1 MTISLGVTLG
11 GVLFITLIIGIVI
24 GHMIGFPNGIIS
36 ERKRLEEAFKKQADE
51 LARRQNQPSIP
62 GGRIQ

>member
-1 MTISLGVTLG
+1 MTISLGVALG
-11 GVLFITLIIGIVI
+11 GVLFFTLIIGVVI